1 MSYNPA
7 DLRLPSWLVKSLDAI
22 IRLRL
27 PLGLGWTL
35 SVTRP
40 GAILV
45 ATMAGVCAAALY
57 SGNNLLYLCAA
68 MLLCLGGG
76 GLIAGILL
84 LRSVPDITACMPEIS
99 TTGRVHVLRRALSFR
114 CTFPAIVQGRW
125 QGVGTQAAFFIRCA
139 GEAFLHARL
148 SAASR
153 SLVRFSSLVL
163 SSEAPLGLWHLERH
177 IEGRTWLWAV
187 IPDALN
193 WYVHRFPTLPDAGEW
208 RDLRAYLPGDAPS
221 RIHWRKS
228 TDPSTSGWQV
238 KRFAG
243 ENEPH
248 GEALLRVDMRASQGP
263 AFERLLGESAGW
275 MQEHPTGR
283 IILGKQRFDLSD
295 AAQHLQA
302 WRCLASATPEDSPP
316 AGTGGAL
323 LAVGGMHAR

>member
-7 DLRLPSWLVKSLDAI
+7 DLRLPSWLVKSLNAI

-27 PLGLGWTL
+27 PLGSYWSL

-40 GAILV
+40 GVIFV
-45 ATMAGVCAAALY
+45 ATMAGVSAAALY

-84 LRSVPDITACMPEIS
+84 LRSVPDITTCMPEIS
-99 TTGRVHVLRRALSFR
+99 TADRVHVLRRALSFR
-114 CTFPAIVQGRW
+114 CLFPAIVQGHW
-125 QGVGTQAAFFIRCA
+125 QGEGAQATFFIRCA

-148 SAASR
+148 DVPGR
-153 SLVRFSSLVL
+153 SLVRFSNLVL
-163 SSEAPLGLWHLERH
+163 SSEAPLGLWHLERS
-177 IEGRTWLWAV
+177 IRGRTWLWAIV
-187 IPDALN
+187 PDALS
-193 WYVHRFPTLPDAGEW
+193 WHTHRLFALPDSGEW
-208 RDLRAYLPGDAPS
+208 HDLRAYLPGDAPS

-228 TDPSTSGWQV
+228 TDLSTSGWQV
-238 KRFAG
+238 KRFSAV
-243 ENEPH
+243 NEAH
-248 GEALLRVDMRASQGP
+248 GDALLRVDLRASPSP

-283 IILGKQRFDLSD
+283 VILGSERFDLSD
-295 AAQHLQA
+295 AAEHLQA
-302 WRCLASATPEDSPP
+302 WRCLASAAPEDSPP